1 MAERTCDRICPIPVL
16 GLKCKVQR
24 LILRVYANTIG
35 ARRSLVRSRC
45 TGSLGGSTVRYA
57 KVKEAGKTLMSAQS
71 SSFKVRWRGAPAGA
85 RRRSG
90 LHGGL

>member
-1 MAERTCDRICPIPVL
+1 MASEGVGTSTHLAAEVGRCERVNVNEIYLVM
-16 GLKCKVQR
+16 
-24 LILRVYANTIG
+24 IL
-35 ARRSLVRSRC
+35 SF
-45 TGSLGGSTVRYA
+45 YA